1 LASDSAPALCV
12 CGLAAEAKIARRA
25 GFAVVVGA
33 GDYARTVALVEA
45 AVPRAT
51 CLVSFGIAGALSPDL
66 RPGDII
72 LSDEVIEDDRRWV
85 SDEALRPRIAAL
97 ARQIGAIEGP
107 VLGARRIV
115 ATEAAK
121 SRAWRETGALAV
133 DMESGVVARAAAAV
147 GIPFLVLRAVADPAG
162 RVLPPAALVPLGPD
176 GRPAILRIVASV
188 LRQPSQLKGLLGLAL
203 EARRALAAL
212 VKPAGSLYDLLATL

>member
-1 LASDSAPALCV
+1 M
-12 CGLAAEAKIARRA
+12 AEAKIARRA
-25 GFAVVVGA
+25 GFAALVGA

-45 AVPRAT
+45 AVPRAEY
-51 CLVSFGIAGALSPDL
+51 LISFGIAGALSPDL

-85 SDEALRPRIAAL
+85 SDQALRPRIAEL

-115 ATEAAK
+115 ATKAAK
-121 SRAWRETGALAV
+121 ARAWHETGALAV
-133 DMESGVVARAAAAV
+133 DMESGIVARAAAAV
-147 GIPFLVLRAVADPAG
+147 GIPFLVLRAVADPAE
-162 RVLPPAALVPLGPD
+162 RVLPPAALVPLGAD
-176 GRPAILRIVASV
+176 GRPEIPRIVASV
-188 LRQPSQLKGLLGLAL
+188 LRKPSQLKGLFGLAQ

-212 VKPAGSLYDLLATL
+212 VEPAGSLYDLLATL